1 VDVQG
6 AHAFIVFVRD
16 ARQSRQ
22 RSAEHRARARAQSF
36 MSLRTLAERDGD
48 TDEAHGPNVQLALRL
63 RYLGALGAATL
74 RDTCILVQ
82 QELEDEFVED
92 AEVLLQAL
100 QAKAFA

>member
-48 TDEAHGPNVQLALRL
+48 TDEAHGPNVQLLALRL

-74 RDTCILVQ
+74 RDACILVQ
-82 QELEDEFVED
+82 QELEEEFVED
-92 AEVLLQAL
+92 AEVLLQA
-100 QAKAFA
+100 KAFA